1 MTQFFRGD
9 IVSFKN
15 QSDILSALLDETY
28 IVLEDMPEDE
38 VMIPVACYIDKYAK
52 AFFLANECLTLIKRA
67 NYE

>member
-15 QSDILSALLDETY
+15 QSDILSALLDKTY

-38 VMIPVACYIDKYAK
+38 VMIPVGCFIDGYAK
-52 AFFLANECLTLIKRA
+52 AFFLNQECLTFVKRA
-67 NYE
+67 NYQ